1 MEVEKQE
8 QQSQQEKAAGAAT
21 AATAAT
27 PNKIPR
33 PPRYPVSCLVVG
45 MAGSGKS
52 TLVQRLV
59 SYLRTP
65 DAVKKYGGYA
75 GYCMNLDPAVNQ
87 CPFANIDIR
96 DTVKYKEVMKKFNL
110 GPNGAIMTSLNLF
123 TTKFDQVV
131 GLLQRRPAKQPALKY
146 VLVDTPGQIEAFTWS
161 ASGTI
166 VTEYL
171 ATTMPTVILYVV
183 DVPRS
188 AANPSTFMA
197 NMLYACSIL
206 YRTQLPVVLVLTKT
220 DVLSHEVIT
229 RWMTDREA
237 FRTALAGDQSFAH
250 DLTNSMSFMLE
261 EFYSGLRTVG
271 VSAVTGNGIPALFDS
286 VDKAIDEF
294 FDVFLADREKR
305 KAEKDKRELARQ
317 KKEYEKFERD
327 MTDGH
332 GGVEVKVPMTRK

>member
-1 MEVEKQE
+1 METEKTTNTTSTE
-8 QQSQQEKAAGAAT
+8 NVSTTSTNASSSSSSSAG
-21 AATAAT
+21 
-27 PNKIPR
+27 KVPR
-33 PPRYPVSCLVVG
+33 PPRYPVSCLVIG

-59 SYLRTP
+59 AHLRTP
-65 DAVKKYGGYA
+65 EAVKEHGGYS
-75 GYCMNLDPAVNQ
+75 GYCINLDPAVAQ
-87 CPFANIDIR
+87 CAYANIDIR
-96 DTVKYKEVMKKFNL
+96 DTVKYKEVMRQFGL

-131 GLLQRRPAKQPALKY
+131 GMLQRRPAKQPALKY

-171 ATTMPTVILYVV
+171 ATTMPTVVLYVV

-229 RWMTDREA
+229 RWMTDRDA
-237 FRTALAGDQSFAH
+237 FREALAGDQSFAH

-261 EFYSGLRTVG
+261 EFYSGLRAVG
-271 VSAVTGNGIPALFDS
+271 VSAVTGNGIPALFTA
-286 VDKAIDEF
+286 VDKAVDEF
-294 FDVFLADREKR
+294 FDVFLADRERR

-317 KKEYEKFERD
+317 QAEFEKLKKD
-327 MTDGH
+327 IALGH
-332 GGVEVKVPMTRK
+332 GGVEVKGSK